1 MIYGSWVLNAF
12 TPYNIAF
19 MVLFL
24 AGIVLL
30 PLSRLRAV
38 YGIEWLQKEDLSKS
52 FFFYALV
59 TPLMYISRTLWLLVD
74 FVFSEKIITAG
85 LSALNRLGLSVF
97 FKINRKSYMAYFV
110 FILLGFLAFVVSF
123 YRSELP

>member
-1 MIYGSWVLNAF
+1 MVLNAF

-123 YRSELP
+123 YRSALP

>member
-1 MIYGSWVLNAF
+1 
-12 TPYNIAF
+12 